1 MKKWQLF
8 QLNILTVIYQ
18 FDLPRGDFLTLIN
31 AIEEFDA
38 HRSNS
43 LSLKSKI
50 RFISELDSKINSEFL
65 EIRGGEPFFGYD
77 LTTPQQTVLK
87 APLEYSEIYS
97 LYLNMKLDLINGEIT
112 RYNNSAMLFNRLF
125 REMGNFIN
133 RKFKVAENKKI
144 KVGDSYV

>member
-1 MKKWQLF
+1 M
-8 QLNILTVIYQ
+8 
-18 FDLPRGDFLTLIN
+18 TLIN
-31 AIEEFDA
+31 AIEEFDT
-38 HRSNS
+38 HRSNN

-77 LTTPQQTVLK
+77 LATSQETKLK

-112 RYNNSAMLFNRLF
+112 RYNNSAMTFNRLF

-133 RKFKVAENKKI
+133 RKVKVTKNNKL
-144 KVGDSYV
+144 KVGDIYV